1 MCLFQTIKQMVSQ
14 KTIQVFDGVAG
25 HSKSFYMGSD
35 GTLLKR
41 NTASGIMAK
50 NILFQTGSKLAT
62 FFWKMY
68 SRLVAQSL
76 IYIYSNRIS
85 SKNIKTIASSTAL
98 LIAY

>member
-50 NILFQTGSKLAT
+50 IILFQAGWKLAT
-62 FFWKMY
+62 F
-68 SRLVAQSL
+68 LENVQS
-76 IYIYSNRIS
+76 IS
-85 SKNIKTIASSTAL
+85 SLEPNLYIFQ
-98 LIAY
+98 

>member
-1 MCLFQTIKQMVSQ
+1 MVSQ

-50 NILFQTGSKLAT
+50 IVLFQAGSKLAT
-62 FFWKMY
+62 VIVPIKRRAYFQFFDKM
-68 SRLVAQSL
+68 SL
-76 IYIYSNRIS
+76 NKSGFL
-85 SKNIKTIASSTAL
+85 KD
-98 LIAY
+98 